1 LLSWYYFYLPFG
13 DNKLKNKNIYLF
25 FKKETLK
32 MLLLG
37 FSSGLP
43 ILLIFSTL
51 SVWLFKAGID
61 RSTITLFSWV
71 GFTYAFK
78 YLWSPIVDNFKI
90 PFFDKMGHRRG
101 WLLFTQLMIIA
112 SLILTSL
119 TDPAKSLL
127 FITISITLLAI
138 FSSTQDILIDAFR
151 IESSP
156 IYLQGPLS
164 SMYIAGYRLAML
176 IGGAGSLWLASYLG
190 SEIYNKNVWK
200 TVYLIMALFMVV
212 GVITT
217 LLSKEPKINNKKNL
231 KINEHAKF
239 LFVFILSLAGFIF
252 LYNFINNPFGENEI
266 IKKFLFSIMRIFLCF
281 TFFGIIIF
289 SMMSTKYI
297 SKTIVKK
304 IYLDPVLNF
313 LNRYGRFAF
322 SILFLIALYRIADVV
337 MGVMANIFYLEK
349 GFNINQIATYSK
361 FFGVFATIAGG
372 FLGGFF
378 CLKFGTMRS
387 LFIGAF
393 IASSSNLL
401 FAWLAISE
409 PSIKFLIGVI
419 TADNIAS
426 GFAGAAFV
434 VYLSALTS
442 LKFTATQYALFSSI
456 MLFIPKLVAGYSGS
470 WVDAI
475 GYSNYFV
482 VTALLGVPVLILIIW
497 LSKVAPIRE

>member
-1 LLSWYYFYLPFG
+1 
-13 DNKLKNKNIYLF
+13 
-25 FKKETLK
+25 

-78 YLWSPIVDNFKI
+78 YLWSPIVDSFKI

-112 SLILTSL
+112 SLILSSL

-313 LNRYGRFAF
+313 LNRYGKFAF

-387 LFIGAF
+387 LFLGAF

-497 LSKVAPIRE
+497 LSKVAHIRE

>member
-1 LLSWYYFYLPFG
+1 
-13 DNKLKNKNIYLF
+13 
-25 FKKETLK
+25 

-200 TVYLIMALFMVV
+200 TVYLIMALFMFV

-217 LLSKEPKINNKKNL
+217 LVSKEPKINNKKNL

-313 LNRYGRFAF
+313 LNRYGKFAF

-387 LFIGAF
+387 LFLGAF

-475 GYSNYFV
+475 GYSSYFV

>member
-1 LLSWYYFYLPFG
+1 
-13 DNKLKNKNIYLF
+13 
-25 FKKETLK
+25 

-297 SKTIVKK
+297 SKKIVKK

-313 LNRYGRFAF
+313 LNRYGKFAF

-387 LFIGAF
+387 LFLGAF

>member
-1 LLSWYYFYLPFG
+1 
-13 DNKLKNKNIYLF
+13 LKNKNIYLF

-212 GVITT
+212 GVTTT

-313 LNRYGRFAF
+313 LNRYGKFAF

-349 GFNINQIATYSK
+349 GFNINEIATYSK

-387 LFIGAF
+387 LFLGAF

-497 LSKVAPIRE
+497 LSKVAPIRK

>member
-1 LLSWYYFYLPFG
+1 M
-13 DNKLKNKNIYLF
+13 KNKNIYLF

-313 LNRYGRFAF
+313 LNRYGKFAF

-387 LFIGAF
+387 LFLGAF

>member
-1 LLSWYYFYLPFG
+1 M
-13 DNKLKNKNIYLF
+13 KNKNIYLF

-90 PFFDKMGHRRG
+90 PFFYKMGHRRG

-313 LNRYGRFAF
+313 LNRYGKFAF

-387 LFIGAF
+387 LFLGAF

>member
-1 LLSWYYFYLPFG
+1 M
-13 DNKLKNKNIYLF
+13 KNKNIYLF
-25 FKKETLK
+25 IKKETLK

-313 LNRYGRFAF
+313 LNRYGKFAF

-387 LFIGAF
+387 LFLGAF